1 MQKIGLGLFFSILGM
16 AAAELVEK
24 RRLLVVEANRG
35 TVTTLPISTFFLLPQ
50 FILVGI
56 GEAFMLSGELD
67 FFTNNAP
74 NGMKAISTG
83 LYLTTTSFG
92 MFFSTIL
99 VSILTNYTGRSGGHN
114 WLPPSI
120 NDGRLDYFYWL
131 LALLTLINLGFY
143 IVCAIR
149 FIPNSTEIVTDMSG
163 GAIDTPP
170 REENV

>member
-1 MQKIGLGLFFSILGM
+1 M
-16 AAAELVEK
+16 AAAALVEK
-24 RRLLVVEANRG
+24 RRLLVVEASRG

-56 GEAFMLSGELD
+56 GEAFMLSGEFD

-83 LYLTTTSFG
+83 LYLTTTLFG

-99 VSILTNYTGRSGGHN
+99 VTILINYSGRSGGHN
-114 WLPPSI
+114 WLRPSI
-120 NDGRLDYFYWL
+120 NDGGLDYFYWL

-143 IVCAIR
+143 LVCAIR
-149 FIPNSTEIVTDMSG
+149 FIPNSTEIVTDISG

>member
-67 FFTNNAP
+67 YFTNNAP

-83 LYLTTTSFG
+83 LYLTRVTTTSFG
-92 MFFSTIL
+92 MSF
-99 VSILTNYTGRSGGHN
+99 
-114 WLPPSI
+114 
-120 NDGRLDYFYWL
+120 
-131 LALLTLINLGFY
+131 
-143 IVCAIR
+143 
-149 FIPNSTEIVTDMSG
+149 
-163 GAIDTPP
+163 
-170 REENV
+170 